1 MHDLETAVVSTRTGT
16 AGKPHQT
23 GFTHLDRLRNML
35 GAYMTACVELVWRR
49 EMAEVLEEK
58 SSGLTEALAGFLE
71 AERSRRRAFETAEVM
86 VLPPDVN
93 VFARHP
99 AAAGERG
106 APDFEFTVK
115 AGSEDVDG
123 KMTRGDVEGESTY
136 GGCE

>member
-1 MHDLETAVVSTRTGT
+1 M
-16 AGKPHQT
+16 
-23 GFTHLDRLRNML
+23 
-35 GAYMTACVELVWRR
+35 
-49 EMAEVLEEK
+49 LEEK

-71 AERSRRRAFETAEVM
+71 AERGRRRAFETAEVM

-106 APDFEFTVK
+106 TPDFEFTVK

-123 KMTRGDVEGESTY
+123 KMTREDVEGESTH
-136 GGCE
+136 GVCEQS